1 MQTIIFIL
9 IAFLFGVNNGTDCS
23 MHLDQQACVADSCC
37 WWNAMGG
44 CVQLLVSYNVTCN
57 NNNNNNHNNALMEVE
72 KELVS
77 ENLKV
82 YDLENKNYQMN
93 KEMKEDIAS
102 ANLKINILVAFSV
115 SLIILFIIGCKWIR
129 KENKVD
135 EKVDNVTEQSETI
148 QLN

>member
-9 IAFLFGVNNGTDCS
+9 IAFLFGVNNGWTDC
-23 MHLDQQACVADSCC
+23 MPYLDQLSCDAVLCCQWDGMTCVFNYYCDGS
-37 WWNAMGG
+37 
-44 CVQLLVSYNVTCN
+44 
-57 NNNNNNHNNALMEVE
+57 NNALMEVE